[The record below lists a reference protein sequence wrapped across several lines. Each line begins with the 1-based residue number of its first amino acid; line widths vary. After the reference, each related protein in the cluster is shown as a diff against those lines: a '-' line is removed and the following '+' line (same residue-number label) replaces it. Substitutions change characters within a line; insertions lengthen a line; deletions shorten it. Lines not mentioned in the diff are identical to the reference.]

1 MKKENTSSVLIGG
14 ILALIIFL
22 AGCGSV
28 NCLIG
33 YWVVSGI
40 GSTLDP
46 EMLHGPGIGVIRIDG
61 VIVSG
66 IQPAPR
72 QQGVVYSEH
81 IADIVKMAGENDN
94 VKALVLRVN
103 SPGGSVVGSNEIY
116 EALLK
121 LEKPIVISMGEMGAS
136 GGYYISCAADRIMV
150 NPSTLTGSIGVIAQ
164 MPNVTELMD
173 KIGVEV
179 NVIKSGK
186 LKDEGSP
193 FRPMTEEEKAIWQEI
208 IDEAYDQFVSLV
220 AEGRDLPEDK
230 VREIADGRIYT
241 GLQAIE
247 LNLADEEGNFPDA
260 VKLAA
265 ELGEIK
271 GEPEII
277 ELYEPPAFLE
287 SLFMSLPGSSV
298 SLSLEDT
305 IGVDMRPNLQYLY
318 TGP

>member
-1 MKKENTSSVLIGG
+1 MKKENPSNVLIGA
-14 ILALIIFL
+14 ILALIILF
-22 AGCGSV
+22 ASCGGV

-40 GSTLDP
+40 GSALDA
-46 EMLHGPGIGVIRIDG
+46 EIIHGPGIGVIRIDG

-66 IQPAPR
+66 IQPSPR

-81 IADIVKMAGENDN
+81 IADIIKRAGENDN
-94 VKALVLRVN
+94 VKAVVLRVD

-116 EALLK
+116 EALLE
-121 LEKPIVISMGEMGAS
+121 LEKPIVVSMGEMGAS
-136 GGYYISCAADRIMV
+136 GGYYISCAADQIMV

-164 MPNVTELMD
+164 MPNVKELMD

-186 LKDEGSP
+186 FKDEGSP

-208 IDEAYDQFVSLV
+208 IDEAYDQFVSIV
-220 AEGRDLPEDK
+220 AEGRDLPEDQ

-241 GLQAIE
+241 GIQAIE
-247 LNLADEEGNFPDA
+247 LDLADEEGNLSDA
-260 VKLAA
+260 IKLAA
-265 ELGEIK
+265 ELGEIE

-277 ELYEPPAFLE
+277 ELYEPPTLLE
-287 SLFMSLPGSSV
+287 SLFMSLPGSSM

-305 IGVDMRPNLQYLY
+305 IGIDMRPNLQYLY